1 MVALCTQSLGPVS
14 YTHLDTVF
22 SSSFE
27 KVDDYT
33 VLGYRLTN
41 GWAPEQHVYFYT
53 TFSSPIKECRLFLD
67 NECVEETSALKGR
80 NVKAIL
86 TFENPE
92 KILDVKTGISAVD
105 MKGAEDNHRKMC
117 IRDRG
122 ISLKAIM
129 YWEEKRYP
137 V

>member
-1 MVALCTQSLGPVS
+1 MELTASLRCGLQRYKYKSAGSVPVIIDLEYGSQGACTIQREHDV
-14 YTHLDTVF
+14 DTVF
-22 SSSFE
+22 SASFE

-33 VLGYRLTN
+33 VRGYRLTN
-41 GWAPEQHVYFYT
+41 GWALEQHVYFYT

-92 KILDVKTGISAVD
+92 KILDVKS
-105 MKGAEDNHRKMC
+105 
-117 IRDRG
+117 
-122 ISLKAIM
+122 
-129 YWEEKRYP
+129 RYICSRYEGC
-137 V
+137 